1 MKRTLLLLLL
11 TTSLSYGQS
20 FFDVTIGGGVIKYN
34 DIRFEGIDILT
45 KNKLAPFGSL
55 ELRYSHPMIKK
66 VYLSPSLKFDID
78 DIDYK
83 IRPAFAIGTIFV
95 PKEWLML
102 SIGGYNNGDN
112 ISAYLR
118 TDTKLIDTDKGW
130 IGLTTNLYDNK
141 IMIGITFKDFLNKQ
155 YEL

>member
-1 MKRTLLLLLL
+1 MKKALLLLLL

-34 DIRFEGIDILT
+34 DIRFEGLDVLS

-55 ELRYSHPMIKK
+55 ELRYSYSMIKK
-66 VYLSPSLKFDID
+66 VWLSPSMKFDID
-78 DIDYK
+78 NIDYEMK
-83 IRPAFAIGTIFV
+83 PAFAIGATYA
-95 PKEWLML
+95 PQEWLMVT
-102 SIGGYNNGDN
+102 SGMYNEGGN

-141 IMIGITFKDFLNKQ
+141 IMIGITFKDFLNK
-155 YEL
+155 E

>member
-1 MKRTLLLLLL
+1 MKRFLVALLLLPSL
-11 TTSLSYGQS
+11 TFGQS
-20 FFDVTIGGGVIKYN
+20 FFDVTIGGGVIKYS
-34 DIRFEGIDILT
+34 DIRFNGIDVLT

-55 ELRYSHPMIKK
+55 ELRYSYPMIKK
-66 VYLSPSLKFDID
+66 VWLSPSLKFDID
-78 DIDYK
+78 DIDYEIK
-83 IRPAFAIGTIFV
+83 PGFAIGGTYA

-102 SIGGYNNGDN
+102 SVGGYNNGDN

-141 IMIGITFKDFLNKQ
+141 ILIGITFKDFLINNKV
-155 YEL
+155 